1 MYCYHPKIFRGKE
14 REWLLKPGRKG
25 DDQALEREGCV
36 EGTTL
41 RSTIILDWRSQPVQ
55 VHPAE
60 RRLGNIYPQPHSPSR
75 HSPTVALHWLNPD
88 SSQRAREI
96 TGSVWIH
103 LQCERSGSIPG
114 LGRSPGEGMAT
125 HSSILAWRIPWAG
138 EPSGLQSMGSQR
150 VEHNW
155 RDLACTHRKWVVCNK
170 WSKLLLQVSI
180 NRWTDKE
187 NVIYTCN
194 GMVFNLKKGMN
205 CDMLQHEWTLKIC

>member
-96 TGSVWIH
+96 TGSVCPHQISSCFSTIWWKDCPFF
-103 LQCERSGSIPG
+103 QCFCFLCWKSNKPISLG
-114 LGRSPGEGMAT
+114 LFFFSVFCPVGIFIDPYLST
-125 HSSILAWRIPWAG
+125 TLFW
-138 EPSGLQSMGSQR
+138 
-150 VEHNW
+150 
-155 RDLACTHRKWVVCNK
+155 
-170 WSKLLLQVSI
+170 KL
-180 NRWTDKE
+180 
-187 NVIYTCN
+187 
-194 GMVFNLKKGMN
+194 
-205 CDMLQHEWTLKIC
+205 